1 MEKEP
6 KFRVGEWVVFR
17 RGGLKEITQIEDVAK
32 VGGEYYYQVEGRVQ
46 AVPEDR
52 LEKYEEGADGMQ
64 YDDDFDVELRFA
76 IGDIVQVEGYA
87 GQYRVEAVSVTSHI
101 TAEGTS
107 HEVIYQLRGDSG
119 MISAVDE
126 DMALIEE
133 CDDPIIEFVP
143 EGRKALTEE
152 ERVDALLG
160 ELFDYMT
167 LRDHFGDKEYRD
179 ECERIKIV
187 LDNFTNRKND

>member
-6 KFRVGEWVVFR
+6 KFSVGERVVFR

-107 HEVIYQLRGDSG
+107 REVIYQLRGDSG

-152 ERVDALLG
+152 EWVDALLG

-179 ECERIKIV
+179 KCERIKIV